1 MKRGKYSKFVARKPI
16 ALLLALAMVMGVAIG
31 GTIAWLTDDTDP
43 VVNTFT
49 TSDIEITLEETGM
62 DDARKNSYQMIPGH
76 VIEKDPKVTV
86 DATSEDCYLYVKLEK
101 SANFDT
107 YMTYQMADGWTPL
120 EGVAGVFYR
129 TVNKTDTVKSFDVI
143 LDNEV
148 TVLPSVNKE
157 LMAAAKTNQPTLKIT
172 AYATQKVNTN
182 EQGVDIWT
190 AAQAW
195 AGTFG
200 APTT

>member
-1 MKRGKYSKFVARKPI
+1 MKKGKYASNRSTKPV
-16 ALLLALAMVMGVAIG
+16 ALLLALVLVLGIAIG

-86 DATSEDCYLYVKLEK
+86 DDDSEDCYLYVKLEK

-107 YMTYQMADGWTPL
+107 YMTYQMAAGWTQL

-129 TVNKTDTVKSFDVI
+129 TVNKTDAVKSFDVI

-148 TVLPSVNKE
+148 TVLPGVTKE
-157 LMAAAKTNQPTLKIT
+157 QMADAKNNLPTLKVT

-182 EQGVDIWT
+182 EGTIWT
-190 AAQAW
+190 AKQAW
-195 AGTFG
+195 EQTFG
-200 APTT
+200 A